1 MAAGNNSITG
11 GNLDIY
17 GGSSINPGTGGA
29 TYFGQGSAEI
39 GLDPGPS
46 ATFDTRYTL
55 IALNPGGLER
65 VNLTFSDFNDPTN
78 IRFYNTSM
86 NVAWQDVTE
95 QKLNLSDFFYPLQD
109 FSGYQQ
115 QTFVIAPYNS
125 INLDQGDFDT
135 TLGEVGLLV
144 AKAQFYADASPD
156 QRMLYWQYG
165 GSNRYIMADFMM
177 LTGQVKNGQIWKGW
191 QTSND
196 VSSEIGYTGA
206 ATGGFIFSNP
216 TEYNVKLTVLT
227 AS

>member
-1 MAAGNNSITG
+1 MGETG
-11 GNLDIY
+11 IGGGLDIY
-17 GGSSINPGTGGA
+17 GGNSSTASVPSFGLGTA
-29 TYFGQGSAEI
+29 KV

-46 ATFDTRYTL
+46 ANFDTRYTL
-55 IALNPGGLER
+55 IALTPGALER
-65 VNLTFSDFNDPTN
+65 VNLTFSDFNDPN
-78 IRFYNTSM
+78 EIRFYNTAM

-95 QKLNLSDFFYPLQD
+95 QKLDLADFFYPVQD

-115 QTFVIAPYNS
+115 QTFVLAPNTS

-135 TLGEVGLLV
+135 TLGEVGLLMAR
-144 AKAQFYADASPD
+144 AKFYADATPD

-165 GSNRYIMADFMM
+165 GTERYIMADFMM
-177 LTGQVKNGQIWKGW
+177 LSGQVKNGQVWKGW

-196 VSSEIGYTGA
+196 VSSEVGYTGA

>member
-1 MAAGNNSITG
+1 MGETG
-11 GNLDIY
+11 LGGDLDIY
-17 GGSSINPGTGGA
+17 GGSSTFPSGGPVFGEGTA
-29 TYFGQGSAEI
+29 KV

-46 ATFDTRYTL
+46 GTFDTKYTL
-55 IALNPGGLER
+55 IALTPGSLER
-65 VNLTFSDFNDPTN
+65 VNLTFSDFNDPHQV
-78 IRFYNTSM
+78 RFYNTSM

-95 QKLNLSDFFYPLQD
+95 QKLDLADFFYPLQD

-115 QTFVIAPYNS
+115 QTFVISPDTS

-135 TLGEVGLLV
+135 TLGEVGLLM
-144 AKAQFYADASPD
+144 ARAQFYADATPD

-165 GSNRYIMADFMM
+165 GSERYIMADFMM
-177 LTGQVKNGQIWKGW
+177 LSGQVKNGQVWKGW

-196 VSSEIGYTGA
+196 VSSEVGYTGA

-216 TEYNVKLTVLT
+216 TEYSVKLTVLT

>member
-1 MAAGNNSITG
+1 MAETG
-11 GNLDIY
+11 IGGDLDIY
-17 GGSSINPGTGGA
+17 GGSSTFPSNGPVFGEGTA
-29 TYFGQGSAEI
+29 TV

-46 ATFDTRYTL
+46 ATFDTKYTL
-55 IALNPGGLER
+55 IALTPGSLER
-65 VNLTFSDFNDPTN
+65 VNLTFADFNDPHQV
-78 IRFYNTSM
+78 RFYNTAM

-95 QKLNLSDFFYPLQD
+95 QKLDLADFFYPMQD

-115 QTFVIAPYNS
+115 QTFVISPDTS

-135 TLGEVGLLV
+135 TLGEVGLLM
-144 AKAQFYADASPD
+144 ARAQFYADATPD
-156 QRMLYWQYG
+156 QIMLYWQYG
-165 GSNRYIMADFMM
+165 GSERYIMADFMM
-177 LTGQVKNGQIWKGW
+177 LSGQVKNGQVWKGW

-216 TEYNVKLTVLT
+216 TEYSVKLTVLT

>member
-1 MAAGNNSITG
+1 MANGNDSVTG
-11 GNLDIY
+11 GDLDIY
-17 GGSSINPGTGGA
+17 GGSSSAVTGG
-29 TYFGQGSAEI
+29 TYFGEGSSQI

-46 ATFDTRYTL
+46 ANFDTRYTL

-65 VNLTFSDFNDPTN
+65 VNLTFSDFNDPKN

-95 QKLNLSDFFYPLQD
+95 QKLDLVDFFYPVRD

-115 QTFVIAPYNS
+115 QTFVIAPYTS
-125 INLDQGDFDT
+125 VNLDQGDFDT
-135 TLGEVGLLV
+135 TLGEIGLFM
-144 AKAQFYADASPD
+144 ARAQFYADATPN

-177 LTGQVKNGQIWKGW
+177 LTGQVKNGQTWKGW